1 MKYRIISVR
10 QQRLG
15 ARRGRLS
22 ARRSRQ
28 GLPVVFCSLPVRCT
42 FSEKI
47 DIDALFAVGELP
59 EARANAPKGRSRK
72 RQKKHALSSFF
83 AMAIK
88 GLAKKLTPKRQKISR
103 LSFFAGVLCSAV
115 CIALISAAT
124 VIIGLFG
131 GYLAPYEELIVP
143 SLVGQ
148 RYEDVE
154 SSIGE
159 GYELLISYE
168 NSEEVAAGVVISQMP
183 SAGVARKLYKNGSRC
198 TLTLKVSAGRHF
210 YAVEALA
217 GSSERDALLRLR
229 GAGVAVKAV
238 YEYSDMYGEGTVIGS
253 VPEEGH
259 RLYDGEVLTL
269 KVSLGK
275 EIPTVTVPDL
285 YGLGE
290 IQAEAML
297 KARGLVL
304 GSITYTASS
313 MPAGKVIAQQFSPY
327 SPIAQGSS
335 VDITVSIGNGFSQK
349 TVPDLYGLDAA
360 EAEARLAEVGLVL
373 GSIYTVSSGA
383 PKGTVVAQ
391 TPIPDTPITS
401 TITSVDIYI
410 SS

>member
-15 ARRGRLS
+15 ARRGRLR
-22 ARRSRQ
+22 ARRTRH
-28 GLPVVFCSLPVRCT
+28 GLPVVFCSLPVRCAY
-42 FSEKI
+42 SEKI
-47 DIDALFAVGELP
+47 DIDALFAVGAIP
-59 EARANAPKGRSRK
+59 EAGADAPKGRSRK
-72 RQKKHALSSFF
+72 RQKKHTSPSVF
-83 AMAIK
+83 AAAIK
-88 GLAKKLTPKRQKISR
+88 RLSKRLAPKRQKISR
-103 LSFFAGVLCSAV
+103 LSFFAGVLCSALS
-115 CIALISAAT
+115 IALISAVT

-148 RYEDVE
+148 RYEDAQ

-159 GYELLISYE
+159 GYQLLVSYE

-183 SAGVARKLYKNGSRC
+183 SAGVARKLYKNGSPC

-210 YAVEALA
+210 YAVESLE

-229 GAGVAVKAV
+229 GAGVAVKTV
-238 YEYSDMYGEGTVIGS
+238 YEYSDRHGEGTVIGS
-253 VPEEGH
+253 VPEAGQ

-269 KVSLGK
+269 RVSLGK
-275 EIPTVTVPDL
+275 EIPTVTVPEL

-290 IQAEAML
+290 IQAEAVL

-304 GSITYTASS
+304 GRITYTASS
-313 MPAGKVIAQQFSPY
+313 MPAGKVIAQQYSPY

-335 VDITVSIGNGFSQK
+335 VDITVSIGQGFWQK
-349 TVPDLYGLDAA
+349 TVPDLYGLSAP

-391 TPIPDTPITS
+391 TPIPDTPIIS